1 MLDVRA
7 RKRVSRAVDPIAR
20 VVAKLGLT
28 PTSITLIGVTVAIA
42 GSVLIGMGYLTVGAA
57 VMGAGALLDI
67 LDGVLARLTGTETL
81 RGALLDSFTDRI
93 GEVAVWTG
101 LAFYLGNE
109 GDATLVMLAIVG
121 ICGSLLI
128 PYVRS
133 KAETFGVEG
142 KGGWMGRAE
151 RLLVFG
157 FGVGLSDLG
166 LPTLE
171 PTLWG
176 LAALIW
182 LTVFQRFYRTWV
194 QLEA

>member
-28 PTSITLIGVTVAIA
+28 PTAITLIGASVAIA
-42 GSVLIGMGYLTVGAA
+42 GAVLIGMGYLAVGAG

-101 LAFYLGNE
+101 LAFYLGKE

-128 PYVRS
+128 PYVRA

-157 FGVGLSDLG
+157 AGVGLSGMG

-171 PTLWG
+171 ATLWG